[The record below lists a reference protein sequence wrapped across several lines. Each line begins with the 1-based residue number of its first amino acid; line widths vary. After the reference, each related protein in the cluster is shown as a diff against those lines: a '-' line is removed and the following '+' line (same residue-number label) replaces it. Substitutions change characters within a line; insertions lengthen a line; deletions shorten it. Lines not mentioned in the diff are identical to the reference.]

1 VSAKAVD
8 VAGVL
13 YETVAPQAVQP
24 SRYRTACTPD
34 PTCGT
39 RTPSRG
45 KRRLPWLAAWASRKG
60 SAMNRNWIGQ
70 LAGVAVALVV
80 TACATNTA
88 AVGHSPATAPG
99 CPATLSVQA
108 PPRSGQAQTGQPQP
122 GPALVRQ
129 GASVATICQYA
140 TALPA
145 SKAAATPL
153 RRLVMRGAAA
163 AGLAAVLDNA
173 GPLSGHAAR
182 CDRNAGRLPFSQL
195 IRFGYPDGPGELA
208 VITYTSCSLAV
219 VTAGTRAGALTGPV
233 QDDLFYY
240 TTITRQ
246 DRGPRTPDLIG
257 STAATAQSSARRH
270 GFGLGVDG
278 EALDP
283 AAAFGTIIFQVP
295 PPSAVDSGP
304 GSPSVGV
311 IVAVPPTPACQP
323 GHLRLDYR
331 AGGPGA
337 GNDFGTIIVRDVAGT
352 PCRLAGQLRVTG
364 VGPAGRPVTNTV
376 TGSITGPGVLSPDAA
391 RVKGHRDFPVGGQ
404 LISLRVDRL
413 CPWSRSADLPA
424 GQVSGVTPFPAVASA
439 RRRLVPS
446 VRTRCA

>member
-1 VSAKAVD
+1 
-8 VAGVL
+8 
-13 YETVAPQAVQP
+13 
-24 SRYRTACTPD
+24 
-34 PTCGT
+34 
-39 RTPSRG
+39 
-45 KRRLPWLAAWASRKG
+45 
-60 SAMNRNWIGQ
+60 MNRNWIGQ

-391 RVKGHRDFPVGGQ
+391 RSIDGAGSP
-404 LISLRVDRL
+404 
-413 CPWSRSADLPA
+413 PADLVYAWTLSAEYRDDPVAPNGLCTAYWVIPA
-424 GQVSGVTPFPAVASA
+424 TWRVRLPGGSYLTVPNADRGSPGRALTPSGGLVTC
-439 RRRLVPS
+439 RGRLGSTGPVEFFG
-446 VRTRCA
+446 